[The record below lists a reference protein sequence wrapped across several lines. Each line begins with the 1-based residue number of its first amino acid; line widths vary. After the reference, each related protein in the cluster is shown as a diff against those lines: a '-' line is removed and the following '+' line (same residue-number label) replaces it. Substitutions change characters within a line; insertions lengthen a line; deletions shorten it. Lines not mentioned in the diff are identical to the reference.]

1 MVVEGARTGMAS
13 GRDGGAGGCSV
24 ITVALD
30 CHRSAL
36 RKRTGRLRNR
46 LAGNFGGLATRQFG
60 HRLAIG
66 SDNLHQE
73 QETNRVLLKA
83 SHHGFKH
90 VEGLF
95 LVGHQR
101 ILLAISAQTDAF
113 LEVVH
118 AQQMVFP
125 QAVEHA
131 EHDHALVQPHGGAA
145 QDGFLHLVLFFQ
157 TLEDRFAQFVPVQR
171 VDADAFLLEI
181 NAELRCELSLEPVHV
196 PLIGMHR
203 FRGMLLP
210 SPR

>member
-1 MVVEGARTGMAS
+1 MVVEGARTGTGS
-13 GRDGGAGGCSV
+13 GREGGGAGAAV
-24 ITVALD
+24 TAVAFD
-30 CHRSAL
+30 GRRSAL
-36 RKRTGRLRNR
+36 RRKRTGRLRNR
-46 LAGNFGGLATRQFG
+46 LAGNFGRLATRQFRN
-60 HRLAIG
+60 RLAIR

-101 ILLAISAQTDAF
+101 ILLAVSAQTDAF

-131 EHDHALVQPHGGAA
+131 EHDHALMQPHGVDCPGWLPSSRTSLSNA
-145 QDGFLHLVLFFQ
+145 QRSLH
-157 TLEDRFAQFVPVQR
+157 PVR
-171 VDADAFLLEI
+171 AGSACRADAFLLEI
-181 NAELRCELSLEPVHV
+181 NAELRSQLSLEAVHV

-203 FRGMLLP
+203 LRSMLRP
-210 SPR
+210 